1 MLAALQWTYDS
12 ALTVT
17 GMLDIARSGDVGVQ
31 RVIMDAGRAIGRT
44 LGDLCNSLNPDAIVV
59 GGELSDGDWLLNGIR
74 ESIDRYA
81 QPGAARAVEVIAGT
95 LGSRAAVIGAL
106 MLVVGDTTR
115 LRSAGLASLT
125 S

>member
-1 MLAALQWTYDS
+1 MI
-12 ALTVT
+12 
-17 GMLDIARSGDVGVQ
+17 DIAHAGDVGVQ
-31 RVIMDAGRAIGRT
+31 RVITDAGRAIGRT

-81 QPGAARAVEVIAGT
+81 QPGAARAVDVIAGT
-95 LGSRAAVIGAL
+95 LGSRASLIGAL
-106 MLVVGDTTR
+106 MLVVGDTSR